1 MTQYVPKF
9 CRPKRSLFSRI
20 AGPVS
25 AVLTLALL
33 LGLLPLLTA
42 SGQKTAV
49 RISVP
54 DIPEKFDALLQ
65 AAPDLLPQAP
75 QGGAAAASEQP
86 AAPVAV
92 KKLNDADLVA
102 PQPIKECY
110 GQAQTLEEMS
120 WFEEKAA
127 GLLQGQQL
135 YFGPEREQLE
145 GTPINY
151 YLDDSI
157 AVVTWKELVGYCVL
171 TFAEVKI
178 ADGSQF
184 RRFLADGRYGADT
197 QYKTTEM
204 AQTVNAVLAS
214 SGDFYKFHYNGIVV
228 YEGEVRKVHAN
239 KADTCF
245 IDQGGNL
252 IFLSQDVKM
261 TQEEAQK
268 FVDDNDIR
276 FSLVFGPILVDDGV
290 RCEPASYDLGE
301 VNSFSPRAALCQMDE
316 LHYLVVTAN
325 PEPEHPG
332 KLDIHQFAQ
341 RLAETG
347 CRKAYTLDGG
357 QTAAIALDGELVNH
371 VLYGQQRPISD
382 IIYFATAVGG

>member
-1 MTQYVPKF
+1 MTQYVPKY

-25 AVLTLALL
+25 IVLTLVLL
-33 LGLLPLLTA
+33 VGLVFHLSAA
-42 SGQKTAV
+42 SQRATVK
-49 RISVP
+49 ISVP
-54 DIPEKFDALLQ
+54 NVPEKFDAMMNAVGSVLPT
-65 AAPDLLPQAP
+65 APGGDRGEIITSDQAP
-75 QGGAAAASEQP
+75 QLN
-86 AAPVAV
+86 
-92 KKLNDADLVA
+92 KLNDSDLVA
-102 PQPIKECY
+102 PKPLADCY
-110 GQAQTLEEMS
+110 GEAGSVEEMS
-120 WFEEKAA
+120 WFAEKAA
-127 GLLQGQQL
+127 GLLQGQKL
-135 YFGPEREQLE
+135 YFGPERELLE
-145 GTPINY
+145 GAPIKY

-157 AVVTWKELVGYCVL
+157 AVVTWKELVGVTVL

-239 KADTCF
+239 RADTCF
-245 IDQGGNL
+245 IDDGGNM
-252 IFLSQDVKM
+252 IFCYQDVKM
-261 TQEEAQK
+261 TQAEAQK
-268 FVDDNDIR
+268 FVDENNIR
-276 FSLVFGPILVDDGV
+276 FSLVFGPILVDNGE
-290 RCEPASYDLGE
+290 RCEPANYDLGE

-325 PEPEHPG
+325 PEEAHPG
-332 KLDIHQFAQ
+332 KLNIHQFAERIAQ
-341 RLAETG
+341 TG
-347 CRKAYTLDGG
+347 CQKAYTLDGG

-382 IIYFATAVGG
+382 IIYFATSVGG

>member
-9 CRPKRSLFSRI
+9 CRPKRSLFSRL

-25 AVLTLALL
+25 AVVTLALL
-33 LGLLPLLTA
+33 LGLVPLLK
-42 SGQKTAV
+42 SGSQKTAV

-54 DIPEKFDALLQ
+54 DIPEQFDRMLG
-65 AAPDLLPQAP
+65 AAGSMLPKASQ
-75 QGGAAAASEQP
+75 QGLGAAAEEP
-86 AAPVAV
+86 AAPEI

-102 PQPIKECY
+102 PKPLADCY
-110 GQAQTLEEMS
+110 GQADTIEEMS

-127 GLLQGQQL
+127 GLLQGQKL

-157 AVVTWKELVGYCVL
+157 AVVTWKELVGVTVL

-178 ADGSQF
+178 ADGSQL
-184 RRFLADGRYGADT
+184 RRFLADGRFGAET

-204 AQTVNAVLAS
+204 AKTVNAVLAS
-214 SGDFYKFHYNGIVV
+214 SGDFYKFHYNGVVV
-228 YEGEVRKVHAN
+228 YEGQVRKVYSN
-239 KADTCF
+239 KADTCY
-245 IDQGGNL
+245 INDQGDLLFTYQN
-252 IFLSQDVKM
+252 QTM
-261 TQEEAQK
+261 TEEEAQK
-268 FVDDNDIR
+268 YVDENNIR
-276 FSLVFGPILVDDGV
+276 FSLVFGPILVDDGQ
-290 RCEPASYDLGE
+290 RCEPATYDLGE
-301 VNSFSPRAALCQMDE
+301 VNSFSPRAALCQMDK

-325 PEPEHPG
+325 PEEEHPG

-341 RLAETG
+341 RIAETG

-357 QTAAIALDGELVNH
+357 QTAAIALNGELVNY

-382 IIYFATAVGG
+382 IIYFATSVGG

>member
-9 CRPKRSLFSRI
+9 CRPRKSLFSRL

-25 AVLTLALL
+25 AVITLALL
-33 LGLLPLLTA
+33 LGLLLRLGA
-42 SGQKTAV
+42 AGRSTAV
-49 RISVP
+49 KISVP
-54 DIPEKFDALLQ
+54 DILKKFDSMMN
-65 AAPDLLPQAP
+65 AAGSMLPKAP
-75 QGGAAAASEQP
+75 ERGLGDTGTPNP
-86 AAPVAV
+86 APEI

-102 PQPIKECY
+102 PEPLAECY
-110 GQAQTLEEMS
+110 GQADTIEEMS

-127 GLLQGQQL
+127 GLLQGQKL
-135 YFGPEREQLE
+135 YFGPQREQLE

-157 AVVTWKELVGYCVL
+157 AVVTWKELVGYTVL

-245 IDQGGNL
+245 IDDGGNL
-252 IFLSQDVKM
+252 IFLSQDVQM
-261 TQEEAQK
+261 NDEEAQK
-268 FVDDNDIR
+268 FVDENNIR

-290 RCEPASYDLGE
+290 RCEPANYDLGE
-301 VNSFSPRAALCQMDE
+301 INSFSPRAALCQMDE

-347 CRKAYTLDGG
+347 CQKAYTLDGG
-357 QTAAIALDGELVNH
+357 QTAAIALDGELVNY

>member
-1 MTQYVPKF
+1 MTRYVPKY

-25 AVLTLALL
+25 IVLTLVLL
-33 LGLLPLLTA
+33 VGLVPHLSAA
-42 SGQKTAV
+42 SRNTTVK
-49 RISVP
+49 ISVP
-54 DIPEKFDALLQ
+54 DIPGKFDAMVES
-65 AAPDLLPQAP
+65 AAGSLPRISEVSTP
-75 QGGAAAASEQP
+75 QT
-86 AAPVAV
+86 AAPVV
-92 KKLNDADLVA
+92 EIKKLNDSDLVA
-102 PQPIKECY
+102 PVPLADCY
-110 GQAQTLEEMS
+110 GEAQSMEEMS
-120 WFEEKAA
+120 WFEEEAA

-135 YFGPEREQLE
+135 YFGPERERLE
-145 GTPINY
+145 GTPIKY

-245 IDQGGNL
+245 IDEGGNL
-252 IFLSQDVKM
+252 IFLYQDEKM
-261 TQEEAQK
+261 TQEEAQR
-268 FVDDNDIR
+268 FVDENNIR
-276 FSLVFGPILVDDGV
+276 FSLVFGPILVDNGE
-290 RCEPASYDLGE
+290 RCEPATYDLGE

-325 PEPEHPG
+325 PEEEHPG
-332 KLDIHQFAQ
+332 KLDIHQFAE
-341 RLAETG
+341 RLAQTG
-347 CRKAYTLDGG
+347 CQKAYTLDGG

>member
-1 MTQYVPKF
+1 MTRYVPKY

-25 AVLTLALL
+25 VVLTLVLL
-33 LGLLPLLTA
+33 VGLVPHLSAA
-42 SGQKTAV
+42 SRNTTVK
-49 RISVP
+49 ISVP
-54 DIPEKFDALLQ
+54 DIPGKFDAMVES
-65 AAPDLLPQAP
+65 AAGSLPRISEVSTP
-75 QGGAAAASEQP
+75 QT
-86 AAPVAV
+86 AAPVV
-92 KKLNDADLVA
+92 EIKKLNDSDLVA
-102 PQPIKECY
+102 PVPLADCY
-110 GQAQTLEEMS
+110 GEAQSMEEMS
-120 WFEEKAA
+120 WFEEEAA

-135 YFGPEREQLE
+135 YFGPERERLE
-145 GTPINY
+145 GTPIKY

-245 IDQGGNL
+245 IDEGGNL
-252 IFLSQDVKM
+252 IFLSQDEKM
-261 TQEEAQK
+261 TQEEAQR
-268 FVDDNDIR
+268 FVDENNIR
-276 FSLVFGPILVDDGV
+276 FSLVFGPILVDNGV
-290 RCEPASYDLGE
+290 RCEPATYDLGE
-301 VNSFSPRAALCQMDE
+301 VNSFSPRAALCQLDE

-325 PEPEHPG
+325 PEPDHPG
-332 KLDIHQFAQ
+332 ALNIHQFAERIAQ
-341 RLAETG
+341 TG
-347 CRKAYTLDGG
+347 CQKAYTLDGG
-357 QTAAIALDGELVNH
+357 QTAAIALDGELVNY

-382 IIYFATAVGG
+382 IIYFATSVGG

>member
-9 CRPKRSLFSRI
+9 CRPRKSLFSRL

-25 AVLTLALL
+25 AVITLALL
-33 LGLLPLLTA
+33 LGLLLRLGA
-42 SGQKTAV
+42 AGRSTAV
-49 RISVP
+49 KISVP
-54 DIPEKFDALLQ
+54 DIPKKFDSMMN
-65 AAPDLLPQAP
+65 AAGSMLPKAP
-75 QGGAAAASEQP
+75 ERGLGDTGTPNP
-86 AAPVAV
+86 APEV

-102 PQPIKECY
+102 PKPLAECY
-110 GQAQTLEEMS
+110 GQADTIEEMS

-127 GLLQGQQL
+127 GLLQGQEL
-135 YFGPEREQLE
+135 YFGPQREQLE

-157 AVVTWKELVGYCVL
+157 AVVTWKELVGYTVL

-245 IDQGGNL
+245 IDDGGNL
-252 IFLSQDVKM
+252 IFLSQDVQM
-261 TQEEAQK
+261 NDEEAQK
-268 FVDDNDIR
+268 FVDENNIR

-290 RCEPASYDLGE
+290 RCEPANYDLGE
-301 VNSFSPRAALCQMDE
+301 INSFSPRAALCQMDE

-347 CRKAYTLDGG
+347 CQKAYTLDGG
-357 QTAAIALDGELVNH
+357 QTAAIALDGELVNY

>member
-1 MTQYVPKF
+1 MTQYVPKY
-9 CRPKRSLFSRI
+9 CRPKKSLFSRM

-25 AVLTLALL
+25 VALTLVLL
-33 LGLLPLLTA
+33 VGLVPYLSAA
-42 SGQKTAV
+42 SQTTNVK
-49 RISVP
+49 ISVP
-54 DIPEKFDALLQ
+54 DIPGEFDAMMESVGSMLPK
-65 AAPDLLPQAP
+65 APFGSLGETTVPKQAP
-75 QGGAAAASEQP
+75 EI
-86 AAPVAV
+86 
-92 KKLNDADLVA
+92 KKLNDSDLVA
-102 PQPIKECY
+102 PVPLADGY
-110 GQAQTLEEMS
+110 GEAASIEEMD
-120 WFEEKAA
+120 WFAEKAA
-127 GLLQGQQL
+127 GLLQGQKL
-135 YFGPEREQLE
+135 YFGPERERLE
-145 GTPINY
+145 GTPIKY

-157 AVVTWKELVGYCVL
+157 AVVTWKELVGYTVL

-228 YEGEVRKVHAN
+228 YGNEVRKVHSN

-245 IDQGGNL
+245 VDADGNL
-252 IFLSQDVKM
+252 IFLYQDEKM
-261 TQEEAQK
+261 TQEEAQR
-268 FVDDNDIR
+268 FVDENNIR
-276 FSLVFGPILVDDGV
+276 FSLVFGPILVDNGE
-290 RCEPASYDLGE
+290 RCEPATYDLGE

-325 PEPEHPG
+325 PEPENPG
-332 KLDIHQFAQ
+332 KLNIHQFAE
-341 RLAETG
+341 RIAETG

-357 QTAAIALDGELVNH
+357 QTAAIALDGELVNY

>member
-9 CRPKRSLFSRI
+9 CRPRKSLFSRL

-25 AVLTLALL
+25 AVITLALL
-33 LGLLPLLTA
+33 LGLLLRLGA
-42 SGQKTAV
+42 AGRSTAV
-49 RISVP
+49 KISVP
-54 DIPEKFDALLQ
+54 DIPKKFDSMMN
-65 AAPDLLPQAP
+65 AAGSMLPKAP
-75 QGGAAAASEQP
+75 ERGLGDTGTPNP
-86 AAPVAV
+86 APEV

-102 PQPIKECY
+102 PKPLAECY
-110 GQAQTLEEMS
+110 GQADTIEEMS

-127 GLLQGQQL
+127 GLLQGQKL
-135 YFGPEREQLE
+135 YFGPQREQLE
-145 GTPINY
+145 GTTINY

-157 AVVTWKELVGYCVL
+157 AVVTWKELVGYTVL

-245 IDQGGNL
+245 IDDGGNL
-252 IFLSQDVKM
+252 IFLSQDVQM
-261 TQEEAQK
+261 NDEEAQK
-268 FVDDNDIR
+268 FVDENNIR

-290 RCEPASYDLGE
+290 RCEPANYDLGE
-301 VNSFSPRAALCQMDE
+301 INSFSPRAALCQMDE

-347 CRKAYTLDGG
+347 CQKAYTLDGG
-357 QTAAIALDGELVNH
+357 QTAAIALDGELVNY

>member
-1 MTQYVPKF
+1 MTRYVPKY

-25 AVLTLALL
+25 VVLTLVLL
-33 LGLLPLLTA
+33 VGLVPHLSAA
-42 SGQKTAV
+42 SRNTTVK
-49 RISVP
+49 ISVP
-54 DIPEKFDALLQ
+54 DIPGKFDAMVES
-65 AAPDLLPQAP
+65 AAGSLPRISEVSTP
-75 QGGAAAASEQP
+75 QT
-86 AAPVAV
+86 AAPVV
-92 KKLNDADLVA
+92 EIKKLNDSDLVA
-102 PQPIKECY
+102 PVPLADCY
-110 GQAQTLEEMS
+110 GEAQSMEKMS
-120 WFEEKAA
+120 WFEEEAA

-135 YFGPEREQLE
+135 YFGPERERLE
-145 GTPINY
+145 GTPIKY

-245 IDQGGNL
+245 IDEGGNL
-252 IFLSQDVKM
+252 IFLSQDEKM
-261 TQEEAQK
+261 TQEEAQR
-268 FVDDNDIR
+268 FVDENNIR
-276 FSLVFGPILVDDGV
+276 FSLVFGPILVDNGV
-290 RCEPASYDLGE
+290 RCEPATYDLGE

-325 PEPEHPG
+325 PEEEHPG
-332 KLDIHQFAQ
+332 KLDIHQFAE
-341 RLAETG
+341 RLAQTG
-347 CRKAYTLDGG
+347 CQKAYTLDGG

>member
-1 MTQYVPKF
+1 MTQYVPKY
-9 CRPKRSLFSRI
+9 CRPKKSLFSRM

-25 AVLTLALL
+25 VALTLVLL
-33 LGLLPLLTA
+33 VGLVPYLSAA
-42 SGQKTAV
+42 SQTTNVK
-49 RISVP
+49 ISVP
-54 DIPEKFDALLQ
+54 DIPGEFDAMMESVGSMLTK
-65 AAPDLLPQAP
+65 APSRSLGETTVPKQAP
-75 QGGAAAASEQP
+75 EI
-86 AAPVAV
+86 
-92 KKLNDADLVA
+92 KKLNDSDLVA
-102 PQPIKECY
+102 PVPLADGY
-110 GQAQTLEEMS
+110 GEAASIEEMD
-120 WFEEKAA
+120 WFAEKAA
-127 GLLQGQQL
+127 GLLQGQKL
-135 YFGPEREQLE
+135 YFGPERERLE
-145 GTPINY
+145 GTPIKY

-157 AVVTWKELVGYCVL
+157 AVVTWKELVGYTVL

-228 YEGEVRKVHAN
+228 YGNEVRKVHSN

-245 IDQGGNL
+245 IDADGNL
-252 IFLSQDVKM
+252 IFLYQDEKM
-261 TQEEAQK
+261 TQEEAQR
-268 FVDDNDIR
+268 FVDENNIR
-276 FSLVFGPILVDDGV
+276 FSLVFGPILVDNGE
-290 RCEPASYDLGE
+290 RCEPATYDLGE

-325 PEPEHPG
+325 PEPENPG
-332 KLDIHQFAQ
+332 KLNIHQFAE
-341 RLAETG
+341 RIAETG

-357 QTAAIALDGELVNH
+357 QTAAIALDGELVNY

>member
-9 CRPKRSLFSRI
+9 CRPRKSLFSRL

-25 AVLTLALL
+25 AVITLALL
-33 LGLLPLLTA
+33 LGLLLRLGA
-42 SGQKTAV
+42 AGRSTAV
-49 RISVP
+49 KISVP
-54 DIPEKFDALLQ
+54 DIPKKFDSMMNAEGSMLPK
-65 AAPDLLPQAP
+65 APERGLGDTGTPNPAP
-75 QGGAAAASEQP
+75 E
-86 AAPVAV
+86 V

-102 PQPIKECY
+102 PKPLEECY
-110 GQAQTLEEMS
+110 GQADTIEEMS

-127 GLLQGQQL
+127 GLLQGQKL
-135 YFGPEREQLE
+135 YFGPQREQLE

-157 AVVTWKELVGYCVL
+157 AVVTWKELVGYTVL

-245 IDQGGNL
+245 IDDGGNL
-252 IFLSQDVKM
+252 IFLSQDVQM
-261 TQEEAQK
+261 NDEEAQK
-268 FVDDNDIR
+268 FVDENNIR

-290 RCEPASYDLGE
+290 RCEPANYDLGE
-301 VNSFSPRAALCQMDE
+301 INSFSPRAALCQMDE

-347 CRKAYTLDGG
+347 CQKAYTLDGG
-357 QTAAIALDGELVNH
+357 QTAAIALDGELVNY

>member
-1 MTQYVPKF
+1 MTQYVPKY
-9 CRPKRSLFSRI
+9 CRPKRSLFSRM

-25 AVLTLALL
+25 VALTLVLL
-33 LGLLPLLTA
+33 VGLVPHLSAA
-42 SGQKTAV
+42 SQNTTVK
-49 RISVP
+49 ISVP
-54 DIPEKFDALLQ
+54 DIPGKFDATMESAGSMLPK
-65 AAPDLLPQAP
+65 APEQSLGETVVTRSAP
-75 QGGAAAASEQP
+75 EI
-86 AAPVAV
+86 
-92 KKLNDADLVA
+92 KKLSDSDLVA
-102 PQPIKECY
+102 PVPLAECY
-110 GQAQTLEEMS
+110 GEAGTIGEMS

-127 GLLQGQQL
+127 RLLQGQKL

-145 GTPINY
+145 GTPIKY

-157 AVVTWKELVGYCVL
+157 AVVTWKELLGYSVL

-245 IDQGGNL
+245 IDEGGNL
-252 IFLSQDVKM
+252 IFLYQDEKM
-261 TQEEAQK
+261 TQEEAQR
-268 FVDDNDIR
+268 FVDENNIR
-276 FSLVFGPILVDDGV
+276 FSLVFGPILVDNGE
-290 RCEPASYDLGE
+290 RCEPATYDLGE

-325 PEPEHPG
+325 PEEAHPG
-332 KLDIHQFAQ
+332 KLDIHQFAE
-341 RLAETG
+341 RLAQTG
-347 CRKAYTLDGG
+347 CQKAYTLDGG
-357 QTAAIALDGELVNH
+357 QTAAITLDGELVNH

>member
-1 MTQYVPKF
+1 MTQYVPKY

-25 AVLTLALL
+25 VVLTLVLL
-33 LGLLPLLTA
+33 VGLVFHLSAA
-42 SGQKTAV
+42 SQRATVK
-49 RISVP
+49 ISVP
-54 DIPEKFDALLQ
+54 NVPEKFDAMMNAVGSMLPT
-65 AAPDLLPQAP
+65 APGGSGGEMITSDQAP
-75 QGGAAAASEQP
+75 QLN
-86 AAPVAV
+86 
-92 KKLNDADLVA
+92 KLNDSDLVA
-102 PQPIKECY
+102 PKPLADCY
-110 GQAQTLEEMS
+110 GEAGSVEEMS
-120 WFEEKAA
+120 WFAEKAA
-127 GLLQGQQL
+127 GLLQGQKL
-135 YFGPEREQLE
+135 YFGPERELLE
-145 GTPINY
+145 GAPIKY

-157 AVVTWKELVGYCVL
+157 AVVTWKELVGVTVL

-239 KADTCF
+239 RADTCF
-245 IDQGGNL
+245 IDDGGNM
-252 IFLSQDVKM
+252 IFCYQDVKM
-261 TQEEAQK
+261 TQAEAQK
-268 FVDDNDIR
+268 FVDENNIR
-276 FSLVFGPILVDDGV
+276 FSLVFGPILVDNGE
-290 RCEPASYDLGE
+290 RCEPANYDLGE

-325 PEPEHPG
+325 PEEAHPG
-332 KLDIHQFAQ
+332 KLNIHQFAERIAQ
-341 RLAETG
+341 TD
-347 CRKAYTLDGG
+347 CQKAYTLDGG

-382 IIYFATAVGG
+382 IIYFATSVGG

>member
-1 MTQYVPKF
+1 MTQYVPKY

-25 AVLTLALL
+25 IVLTLILL
-33 LGLLPLLTA
+33 VGLVFHLSAA
-42 SGQKTAV
+42 SQKATV
-49 RISVP
+49 KISVP
-54 DIPEKFDALLQ
+54 NVPEKFDAMMNTVGSMLPT
-65 AAPDLLPQAP
+65 APGAGRGEINTSDQAP
-75 QGGAAAASEQP
+75 QLN
-86 AAPVAV
+86 
-92 KKLNDADLVA
+92 KLNDSDLVA
-102 PQPIKECY
+102 PKPLAEGY
-110 GQAQTLEEMS
+110 GEAGSVEEMS
-120 WFEEKAA
+120 WFVERAA
-127 GLLQGQQL
+127 GLLQGQKL
-135 YFGPEREQLE
+135 YFGPERELLE
-145 GTPINY
+145 GAPIKY

-157 AVVTWKELVGYCVL
+157 AVVTWKELVGVTVL

-239 KADTCF
+239 RADTCF
-245 IDQGGNL
+245 IDDGGNM
-252 IFLSQDVKM
+252 IFSYQDVKM
-261 TQEEAQK
+261 TQAEAQK
-268 FVDDNDIR
+268 FVDENNIR
-276 FSLVFGPILVDDGV
+276 FSLVFGPILVDNGE
-290 RCEPASYDLGE
+290 RCEPANYDLGE

-325 PEPEHPG
+325 PEEAHPG
-332 KLDIHQFAQ
+332 KLNIHQFAERIAQ
-341 RLAETG
+341 TG
-347 CRKAYTLDGG
+347 CQKAYTLDGG

-382 IIYFATAVGG
+382 IIYFATSVGG

>member
-1 MTQYVPKF
+1 MTRYVPKY
-9 CRPKRSLFSRI
+9 CRPKRSPFSRI

-25 AVLTLALL
+25 VVLTLVLL
-33 LGLLPLLTA
+33 VGLVPHLSAA
-42 SGQKTAV
+42 SRNTTVK
-49 RISVP
+49 ISVP
-54 DIPEKFDALLQ
+54 DIPEKFDAMVES
-65 AAPDLLPQAP
+65 AAGSLPRISEVSTP
-75 QGGAAAASEQP
+75 QT
-86 AAPVAV
+86 AAPVV
-92 KKLNDADLVA
+92 EIKKLNDSDLVA
-102 PQPIKECY
+102 PVPLADCY
-110 GQAQTLEEMS
+110 GEAQSMEEMS
-120 WFEEKAA
+120 WFEEEAA

-135 YFGPEREQLE
+135 YFGPERERLE
-145 GTPINY
+145 GTPIKY

-245 IDQGGNL
+245 IDEGGNL
-252 IFLSQDVKM
+252 IFLYQDEKM
-261 TQEEAQK
+261 TQEEAQR
-268 FVDDNDIR
+268 FVDENNIR
-276 FSLVFGPILVDDGV
+276 FSLVFGPILVDNGE
-290 RCEPASYDLGE
+290 RCEPATYDLGE

-325 PEPEHPG
+325 PEEEHPG
-332 KLDIHQFAQ
+332 KLDIHQFAE
-341 RLAETG
+341 RLAQTG
-347 CRKAYTLDGG
+347 CQKAYTLDGG

>member
-25 AVLTLALL
+25 VVLTLVLL
-33 LGLLPLLTA
+33 VGLVPHLSAA
-42 SGQKTAV
+42 SQNTTVK
-49 RISVP
+49 ISVP
-54 DIPEKFDALLQ
+54 DITEKFDAMMES
-65 AAPDLLPQAP
+65 AGSMLPETSAQ
-75 QGGAAAASEQP
+75 SVEQT
-86 AAPVAV
+86 VSAV
-92 KKLNDADLVA
+92 PREIKKLNDSDLVA
-102 PQPIKECY
+102 PKPLAECY
-110 GQAQTLEEMS
+110 GEAGSMEEMS

-127 GLLQGQQL
+127 GLLQGQEL
-135 YFGPEREQLE
+135 YFGPERERLE
-145 GTPINY
+145 GTPIKY

-157 AVVTWKELVGYCVL
+157 AVVTWKELVGYTVL

-228 YEGEVRKVHAN
+228 YEGEVRKVHSN

-245 IDQGGNL
+245 IDDGGNM
-252 IFLSQDVKM
+252 IFVYQDEKM

-268 FVDDNDIR
+268 FVDENNIR
-276 FSLVFGPILVDDGV
+276 FSLVFGPILVDNGE
-290 RCEPASYDLGE
+290 RCEPATYDLGE

-332 KLDIHQFAQ
+332 KLDIHQFAERIAQ
-341 RLAETG
+341 TG
-347 CRKAYTLDGG
+347 CQKAYTLDGG
-357 QTAAIALDGELVNH
+357 QTAAIALDGELVNY

-382 IIYFATAVGG
+382 IIYFATVVGG

>member
-1 MTQYVPKF
+1 MTQYVPKY
-9 CRPKRSLFSRI
+9 CRPKKSLFSRM

-25 AVLTLALL
+25 VALTLVLL
-33 LGLLPLLTA
+33 VGLVPYLSAA
-42 SGQKTAV
+42 SQTTNVK
-49 RISVP
+49 ISVP
-54 DIPEKFDALLQ
+54 DIPGEFDAMMESVGSMLPK
-65 AAPDLLPQAP
+65 APFGSLGETTVPKQAP
-75 QGGAAAASEQP
+75 EI
-86 AAPVAV
+86 
-92 KKLNDADLVA
+92 KKLNDSDLVA
-102 PQPIKECY
+102 PVPLADGY
-110 GQAQTLEEMS
+110 GEAASIEEMD
-120 WFEEKAA
+120 WFAEKAA
-127 GLLQGQQL
+127 GLLQGQKL
-135 YFGPEREQLE
+135 YFGPERERLE
-145 GTPINY
+145 GTPIKY

-157 AVVTWKELVGYCVL
+157 AVVTWKELVGYTVL

-228 YEGEVRKVHAN
+228 YGNEVRKVHSN

-245 IDQGGNL
+245 VDADGNL
-252 IFLSQDVKM
+252 IFLYQDEKM
-261 TQEEAQK
+261 TQEEAQR
-268 FVDDNDIR
+268 FVDENNIR
-276 FSLVFGPILVDDGV
+276 FSLVFGPILVDNGV
-290 RCEPASYDLGE
+290 RCEPATYDLGE

-325 PEPEHPG
+325 PEPENPG
-332 KLDIHQFAQ
+332 KLNIHQFAE
-341 RLAETG
+341 RIAETG

-357 QTAAIALDGELVNH
+357 QTAAIALDGELVNY

>member
-20 AGPVS
+20 SGPVS
-25 AVLTLALL
+25 VALTLVLL
-33 LGLLPLLTA
+33 VSLVPHLSAA
-42 SGQKTAV
+42 SGNTTVK
-49 RISVP
+49 ISVP
-54 DIPEKFDALLQ
+54 DIPEKFDAMIN
-65 AAPDLLPQAP
+65 AAGSMLPTAP
-75 QGGAAAASEQP
+75 FRSRGEIMTSDP
-86 AAPVAV
+86 APEV
-92 KKLNDADLVA
+92 KKLNDSDLVA
-102 PQPIKECY
+102 PEPLAECY
-110 GQAQTLEEMS
+110 GEAGSIEEMS

-127 GLLQGQQL
+127 GLLQGQEL

-145 GTPINY
+145 GTPIKY

-157 AVVTWKELVGYCVL
+157 AVVTWKELVGYTVL

-228 YEGEVRKVHAN
+228 YEGEVRKVHSN

-245 IDQGGNL
+245 IDDGGNM
-252 IFLSQDVKM
+252 IFVYQDEKM

-268 FVDDNDIR
+268 FVDENNIR
-276 FSLVFGPILVDDGV
+276 FSLVFGPILVDDGE
-290 RCEPASYDLGE
+290 RCEPATYDLGE

-341 RLAETG
+341 RIAETG
-347 CRKAYTLDGG
+347 CQKAYTLDGG
-357 QTAAIALDGELVNH
+357 QTAAIALDGELVNY

-382 IIYFATAVGG
+382 IIYFATSVGG

>member
-9 CRPKRSLFSRI
+9 SQQKSRPHSRI

-33 LGLLPLLTA
+33 LALVPCLSAG
-42 SGQKTAV
+42 GKKTQAKT
-49 RISVP
+49 SVP
-54 DIPEKFDALLQ
+54 DLSAKLDAMLG
-65 AAPDLLPQAP
+65 ASGSLLPSSSMGQ
-75 QGGAAAASEQP
+75 QP
-86 AAPVAV
+86 AVQKAVSAPVIR
-92 KKLNDADLVA
+92 KLSDSDLVA
-102 PQPIKECY
+102 PVPLAKGY
-110 GQAQTLEEMS
+110 GQADSLEEMS
-120 WFEEKAA
+120 WFPEKAA
-127 GLLQGQQL
+127 GVLQGQQL
-135 YFGPEREQLE
+135 YFGPEREHLE

-157 AVVTWKELVGYCVL
+157 AVVTWKELVNESVL

-178 ADGSQF
+178 TDGSQL

-204 AQTVNAVLAS
+204 AKTVNAVLAS
-214 SGDFYKFHYNGIVV
+214 SGDFYKFHYNGVVV
-228 YEGEVRKVHAN
+228 YEGEVKKVHSN

-245 IDQGGNL
+245 IDQEGNL

-261 TQEEAQK
+261 SHEEAQK
-268 FVDDNDIR
+268 FVDDNNIR
-276 FSLVFGPILVDDGV
+276 FSLVFGPILVEDGV
-290 RCEPASYDLGE
+290 RCEPGYYDLGE
-301 VNSFSPRAALCQMDE
+301 VNSFSPRAALCQMDA

-332 KLDIHQFAQ
+332 ALNIHQFAERIVQ
-341 RLAETG
+341 TG
-347 CRKAYTLDGG
+347 CQKAYTLDGG

-382 IIYFATAVGG
+382 IIYFATSVGG

>member
-1 MTQYVPKF
+1 MTRYVPKY

-25 AVLTLALL
+25 VVLTLVLL
-33 LGLLPLLTA
+33 VGLVPHLSAA
-42 SGQKTAV
+42 SRNTTVK
-49 RISVP
+49 ISVP
-54 DIPEKFDALLQ
+54 DIPGKFDAMVES
-65 AAPDLLPQAP
+65 AAGSLPRISEVSTP
-75 QGGAAAASEQP
+75 QT
-86 AAPVAV
+86 AAPVV
-92 KKLNDADLVA
+92 EIKKLNDSDLVA
-102 PQPIKECY
+102 PVPLADCY
-110 GQAQTLEEMS
+110 GEAQSMEEMS
-120 WFEEKAA
+120 WFEEEAA

-135 YFGPEREQLE
+135 YFGPERERLE
-145 GTPINY
+145 GTPIKY

-245 IDQGGNL
+245 IDEGGNL
-252 IFLSQDVKM
+252 IFLSQDEKM
-261 TQEEAQK
+261 TQEEAQR
-268 FVDDNDIR
+268 FVDENNIR
-276 FSLVFGPILVDDGV
+276 FSLVFGPILVDNGV
-290 RCEPASYDLGE
+290 RCEPATYDLGE

-325 PEPEHPG
+325 PEEEHPG
-332 KLDIHQFAQ
+332 KLDIHQFAE
-341 RLAETG
+341 RLAQTG
-347 CRKAYTLDGG
+347 CQKAYTLDGG

>member
-9 CRPKRSLFSRI
+9 CKPKRSLLSRL

-25 AVLTLALL
+25 GVLTLALL
-33 LGLLPLLTA
+33 LGLVPL
-42 SGQKTAV
+42 SGAGSQQRAV

-54 DIPEKFDALLQ
+54 NIPEKFDVMMDTAG
-65 AAPDLLPQAP
+65 DLLPKAP
-75 QGGAAAASEQP
+75 SRGAGETTVSAP
-86 AAPVAV
+86 APEIRR
-92 KKLNDADLVA
+92 LSDADLVA
-102 PQPIKECY
+102 PKPLAEGY
-110 GQAQTLEEMS
+110 GQANTPEEMS

-127 GLLQGQQL
+127 GLLQGQKL
-135 YFGPEREQLE
+135 YFSPERELLE
-145 GTPINY
+145 GAPIRY

-157 AVVTWKELVGYCVL
+157 AVVTWKELVGYSVL

-178 ADGSQF
+178 ADGSQL

-245 IDQGGNL
+245 IDDGGNL
-252 IFLSQDVKM
+252 IFLGQDVKM
-261 TQEEAQK
+261 TQEEAQQ
-268 FVDDNDIR
+268 FVDENHIR
-276 FSLVFGPILVDDGV
+276 FSLVFGPILVEDGV
-290 RCEPASYDLGE
+290 RCEPANYDLGE
-301 VNSFSPRAALCQMDE
+301 VNSFSPRAALCQLDE